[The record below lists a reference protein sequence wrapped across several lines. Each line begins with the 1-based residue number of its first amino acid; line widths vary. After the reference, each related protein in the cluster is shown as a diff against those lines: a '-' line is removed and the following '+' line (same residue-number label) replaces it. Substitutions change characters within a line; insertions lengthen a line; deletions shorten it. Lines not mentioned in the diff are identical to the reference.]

1 MSEQLHTREPWHL
14 YHENKVIEIH
24 DGTSDAKSSIVFW
37 TGFDAG
43 DKSYEEKLANAHRIV
58 ACVNACAGIP
68 TEQLETSHRN
78 SAVTRLV
85 ENNIELLEAAKKY
98 RQAVTDDWGALD
110 AAEILDKAIAKA
122 EAKS

>member
-58 ACVNACAGIP
+58 ACVNRLAPFTTEEIENGID
-68 TEQLETSHRN
+68 
-78 SAVTRLV
+78 LV
-85 ENNIELLEAAKKY
+85 ILKQQRDDLLEAAKKY
-98 RQAVTDDWGALD
+98 RQAVTDDW
-110 AAEILDKAIAKA
+110 
-122 EAKS
+122 

>member
-43 DKSYEEKLANAHRIV
+43 DKPHKEKLANARRIV
-58 ACVNACAGIP
+58 ACINACAGIP

>member
-85 ENNIELLEAAKKY
+85 AINIELLTVAKKSLNWLSSY
-98 RQAVTDDWGALD
+98 PGGGALKMY
-110 AAEILDKAIAKA
+110 DKMREAIAKA
-122 EAKS
+122 